1 MINLLFAGNNK
12 VFDGVLT
19 CLLSIIKRAENNEE
33 LNVYIFT
40 MDISRIKSDYTPITD
55 EQINFLNRTLKS
67 YNEKSRVIKINVGEN
82 YENEFAYCPNEG
94 AYCSPYTLLR
104 LFADEFDFIP
114 DKLLYLDADIMF
126 NKDIRLLYDIDVS
139 NVEYAAARD
148 RYGKILVNPNYINA
162 GVLLLNMKK
171 IRETRLFFKAR
182 RLICEKK
189 LPFADQSAIIRNTT
203 SKIVLPQKFNDQK
216 NLKKNTVVRHFSQ
229 RLFYFPYPRIENV
242 KQWQIE
248 RVKKLFKYTQF
259 DDIYDEYLNLKN
271 KFEKQEVR

>member
-1 MINLLFAGNNK
+1 MINLLFAGNHK

-19 CLLSIIKRAENNEE
+19 CLLSIIKRAKNNEE

-40 MDISRIKSDYTPITD
+40 MDISRIKSDYTPIKD
-55 EQINFLNRTLKS
+55 EQISFLNKTLKS
-67 YNEKSRVIKINVGEN
+67 YNEKSRVIKIDVGKN
-82 YENEFAYCPNEG
+82 YENEFAHCPNED

-126 NKDIRLLYDIDVS
+126 NKDIRLLYDLDIS

-182 RLICEKK
+182 KLICEKK

-216 NLKKNTVVRHFSQ
+216 NLKKNTVVRHFSR

-248 RVKKLFKYTQF
+248 RVKKLFKYTEF

-271 KFEKQEVR
+271 KFEKEEVR